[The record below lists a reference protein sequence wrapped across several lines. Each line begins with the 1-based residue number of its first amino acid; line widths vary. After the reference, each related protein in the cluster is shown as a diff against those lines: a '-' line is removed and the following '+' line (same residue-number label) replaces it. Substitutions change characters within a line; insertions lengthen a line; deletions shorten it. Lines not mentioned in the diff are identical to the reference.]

1 MREWWIVALII
12 ILKVLLLSWNS
23 PFGPRAK
30 MRGEHVAYILYPSQF
45 RIRIFCSRFLFLWV
59 PRNTRKSRKSG
70 DSRLLIPSLLSR
82 SVVGIDSQ
90 KKLFTFFLYVICL
103 VVLFC
108 WSNGS
113 QAYHSPTTKL
123 LLLDVQFLVFHFWE
137 KLPSQASARRVQSN
151 QKGATDSSDSDH
163 LMQKKTG
170 SPYCRRSLD

>member
-1 MREWWIVALII
+1 MKEWWIVAPII
-12 ILKVLLLSWNS
+12 FLKVSLVSWNS

-30 MRGEHVAYILYPSQF
+30 IWGEHVAYILYPSQF

-108 WSNGS
+108 WSNGF
-113 QAYHSPTTKL
+113 QAYLSLPAS
-123 LLLDVQFLVFHFWE
+123 VVSFWFMRSE
-137 KLPSQASARRVQSN
+137 KSFPSQASVRRVQSN

-163 LMQKKTG
+163 VM
-170 SPYCRRSLD
+170 